1 MTDCYFCGKI
11 LPQGN
16 NYCTDCDHQTSTSD
30 PFETTSVY
38 KRRSNVWYL
47 LPIFFGIIGGVIA
60 IVILRKDDIAKGV
73 YCLIIGI
80 VSMVVGIS
88 LNLIIP
94 QLLRNISNMLN
105 LKNYS

>member
-1 MTDCYFCGKI
+1 MTDCYFCGKE
-11 LPQGN
+11 LSQGK
-16 NYCTDCDHQTSTSD
+16 NYCTHCDHQTSTSD
-30 PFETTSVY
+30 PFDTTSVY
-38 KRRSNVWYL
+38 KRRSNTWYL
-47 LPIFFGIIGGVIA
+47 LPIFFGVIGGVVA
-60 IVILRKDDIAKGV
+60 IVILRNDDLTKGV

-105 LKNYS
+105 L